1 MNNAD
6 LRDIRINNMCIILMI
21 TSYES
26 DPRVNLK
33 LIAYKYNK
41 KEQKANAS
49 EQFVQLQLW

>member
-26 DPRVNLK
+26 DPRVNLE

-49 EQFVQLQLW
+49 E